1 MIKIID
7 ILDDDL
13 DKIYNDKKNRI
24 DEIFNYYLS
33 MHDYIEELEYI
44 KEDYLEMLINISK
57 AYTSLNISK
66 KHLEEWHLSNNK
78 KYRELSLINNSD
90 NNNYIDLSKY
100 KMTTSDLIN
109 KYKESYNYKAIIN
122 LFNLVEKDLFDYE
135 IKYFFSMITMIEE
148 IPFTSN
154 SSNNL
159 RIISNLINYID
170 NVYNFVLEKD
180 KEYQKR
186 DEEILEE
193 ENNNMK
199 LSSNE

>member
-7 ILDDDL
+7 VYDYDL

-44 KEDYLEMLINISK
+44 KEDYLEMIINISK
-57 AYTSLNISK
+57 IYTSLNISK
-66 KHLEEWHLSNNK
+66 KYLEEWHLSNNK

-100 KMTTSDLIN
+100 KMTTIDLIN
-109 KYKESYNYKAIIN
+109 KYKESYNYKEIIN

-154 SSNNL
+154 SSSNL
-159 RIISNLINYID
+159 RLINNLINYID
-170 NVYNFVLEKD
+170 NVCNFVLEKD

-193 ENNNMK
+193 KNNNMK

>member
-7 ILDDDL
+7 VYDYDL

-33 MHDYIEELEYI
+33 MHDYIEELKYI
-44 KEDYLEMLINISK
+44 KEDYLEMIINISK
-57 AYTSLNISK
+57 VYTSLNISK
-66 KHLEEWHLSNNK
+66 KHLEEWYLSNNK

-100 KMTTSDLIN
+100 KMTTSNLIN
-109 KYKESYNYKAIIN
+109 KYKESYNYKEIIN

-135 IKYFFSMITMIEE
+135 IKYYFSMITMIEE

-159 RIISNLINYID
+159 RLISNLINYID
-170 NVYNFVLEKD
+170 NVCNFVLEKD

-193 ENNNMK
+193 KNNNMK

>member
-7 ILDDDL
+7 IYDYDL

-44 KEDYLEMLINISK
+44 KEDYLEMIINISK
-57 AYTSLNISK
+57 VYTSLNISK

-100 KMTTSDLIN
+100 KMTTIDLIN
-109 KYKESYNYKAIIN
+109 KYKESYNYKEIIN

-135 IKYFFSMITMIEE
+135 IKYYFSMITMIEE

-159 RIISNLINYID
+159 RLISNLINYID
-170 NVYNFVLEKD
+170 NVCNFVLEKD